1 MKQFLFVLAII
12 GALSFTQKSKKFKGP
27 ENYVF
32 IPSGA
37 IEMEGE
43 KYSCAAFWMSKHEVT
58 NYEYRQ
64 FLKSLKDANR
74 MDEYKTA
81 LPDTLEWS
89 KIGGYMDQMA
99 NMYFW
104 HPAYNNYPV
113 VNVSKEGAEM
123 YCQYVT
129 EQYRTMYGN
138 VIQNFR
144 LPTQKEWMYAAASGK
159 DNMRY
164 AWDGLST
171 RDADGRFRA
180 NYFPIG
186 DQNIQ
191 RTDEGIL
198 IVPDSLIRVDI
209 VADNGFATVDCTAK
223 GRSYAPNEFGLYNIC
238 GNVAE
243 LVADKDVAMGGHW
256 QSMGYDIRI
265 QSSEVFN
272 SPNPFT
278 GFRPVL
284 TFIKQDN

>member
-1 MKQFLFVLAII
+1 MKHILLFLAVI

-43 KYSCAAFWMSKHEVT
+43 KYSCAAFWMSDHEVT
-58 NYEYRQ
+58 NAEYRF
-64 FLKSLKDANR
+64 FLQHLAKDNRIEDLKIA
-74 MDEYKTA
+74 A
-81 LPDTLEWS
+81 PDTTQWKNIKGHFDPYYEH
-89 KIGGYMDQMA
+89 
-99 NMYFW
+99 YFW
-104 HPAYNNYPV
+104 HPAYSDYPV

-129 EQYRTMYGN
+129 EQYRSMYGN

-159 DNMRY
+159 NNMRY

-171 RDADGRFRA
+171 RDVDGRFRA

-191 RTDEGIL
+191 RTEEGIL

-223 GRSYAPNEFGLYNIC
+223 GRSYAPNEFGLYNMC

-265 QSSEVFN
+265 QSPEAFTE
-272 SPNPFT
+272 PNPFT